1 MSLLYSEAQKC
12 FTLREMCDFVLV
24 CQFMVQVSYNFV
36 QQVHDHFLL
45 AIFYV
50 ELEQT
55 VGGGGVGGQGK
66 AERNVVSIAPP
77 SPYCFIVSIIQ
88 PLAEN
93 QRWQPF
99 NPFIKIKEATILT
112 KEIRSTHS
120 KMTPVLLATSKLE
133 TGLGL
138 SPGYCVCPCARHCT
152 FTG

>member
-1 MSLLYSEAQKC
+1 M
-12 FTLREMCDFVLV
+12 
-24 CQFMVQVSYNFV
+24 
-36 QQVHDHFLL
+36 
-45 AIFYV
+45 
-50 ELEQT
+50 
-55 VGGGGVGGQGK
+55 GGQGK

-93 QRWQPF
+93 QKSRMA
-99 NPFIKIKEATILT
+99 ATILT
-112 KEIRSTHS
+112 KEIWSTHS